1 MKSDFLVAITQL
13 AAEKNLPK
21 DLVLKSVEAAL
32 VSAYKKDTDMAE
44 QDVAVKISP
53 GSGDVKVFLRKLV
66 VEEVNNPEK
75 EILLKE
81 AKKIKSDVEVDD
93 IVDIEIRPANAG
105 RIAAQTAKQVVL
117 QRLREA
123 ERDMAYEEYVDKEGQ
138 IILGVIQRV
147 EPRQIIVELG
157 KSEAVMPTGEQIR
170 TERYRVGQRLKF
182 YVLEVRRTGK
192 GPQIVVSRAHP
203 NLLRCLFE
211 LEVPEILSGAVELKG
226 IAREAGHRS
235 KVAVWATQEGLDPV
249 GSCVGLRGVRIQNIA
264 NELNGERIDIVQWDE
279 DIETYIA
286 NALSP
291 AQVSNVNV
299 KQSQMTA
306 TVVVPDNQLSLA
318 IGKEGQNVRLAA
330 KLVGWKID
338 IKSISIAAAEEEE
351 RKLAKEAEPEV
362 EAEVEEIVS
371 EEAEKVGPVAEVAPE
386 PEVEAVVE
394 QEVEPES
401 EVVEPVAEVVAAD
414 EDLLT
419 ELMEMEALEK
429 ETAAEEEE
437 EEEEEEE
444 GVLYEPEF
452 TMEAPTNQI
461 RFAEDIL
468 GYDRFGGKSKKS
480 KGKKGKKK
488 KSGSDDDAD

>member
-32 VSAYKKDTDMAE
+32 VSAYKKDTVMAD

-53 GSGDVKVFLRKLV
+53 GSGEVKVYLRKLV
-66 VEEVNNPEK
+66 VEEPNNPDT
-75 EILLKE
+75 EIAIKE
-81 AKKIKSDVEVDD
+81 AKKIKSDIEVDD
-93 IVDIEIRPANAG
+93 ILDIEITPANAG

-157 KSEAVMPTGEQIR
+157 KSEAVMPTGEQVR

-182 YVLEVRRTGK
+182 YVAEVRRTGK
-192 GPQIVVSRAHP
+192 GPQIAVSRAHP

-211 LEVPEILSGAVELKG
+211 LEVPEILNGSVEVKG

-235 KVAVWATQEGLDPV
+235 KVAVWANQEGLDPV

-264 NELNGERIDIVQWDE
+264 NELNGERIDIVHWDE
-279 DIETYIA
+279 STEAYIA

-291 AQVSNVNV
+291 AQVSHVTTNDEFVA
-299 KQSQMTA
+299 A

-330 KLVGWKID
+330 KLTGWKID
-338 IKSISIAAAEEEE
+338 IKSLTIAAQEAELKKAEQAEAKEEEKQSEEEE
-351 RKLAKEAEPEV
+351 V
-362 EAEVEEIVS
+362 VAEVQVIEEEVV
-371 EEAEKVGPVAEVAPE
+371 AESAPVAEVSE
-386 PEVEAVVE
+386 TVE
-394 QEVEPES
+394 
-401 EVVEPVAEVVAAD
+401 EVVLSAKDVLPEFAD
-414 EDLLT
+414 IDTVE
-419 ELMEMEALEK
+419 EEK
-429 ETAAEEEE
+429 EEEE
-437 EEEEEEE
+437 EEAEEEEEE

-452 TMEAPTNQI
+452 SIETETNQI

-468 GYDRFGGKSKKS
+468 GYDRFGGGKNKTN

-488 KSGSDDDAD
+488 KGSNN

>member
-21 DLVLKSVEAAL
+21 DLVLRSVEAAL
-32 VSAYKKDTDMAE
+32 VSAYKKDLAMAE

-53 GSGDVKVFLRKLV
+53 GSGEVKVYLRKLV
-66 VEEVNNPEK
+66 VEEPNNPET
-75 EILLKE
+75 EIALKE
-81 AKKIKSDVEVDD
+81 AKKVKSDIEVDD
-93 IVDIEIRPANAG
+93 ILDIEIKPANAG

-123 ERDMAYEEYVDKEGQ
+123 ERDMAYEAYVDKEGQ
-138 IILGVIQRV
+138 IILGVIQRM
-147 EPRQIIVELG
+147 EPRLIVVELG
-157 KSEAVMPTGEQIR
+157 KSEAVMPTVEQVR

-182 YVLEVRRTGK
+182 YVLEVSRTGK
-192 GPQIVVSRAHP
+192 GPQIIVSRAHP

-211 LEVPEILSGAVELKG
+211 LEVPEILNGSVELKV

-235 KVAVWATQEGLDPV
+235 KVAVWANQQGLDPV

-279 DIETYIA
+279 DIETFIA

-291 AQVSNVNV
+291 AQVSNVKVNEG
-299 KQSQMTA
+299 QMVA

-330 KLVGWKID
+330 KLAGWKID
-338 IKSISIAAAEEEE
+338 IKSVTIAAQEEEELAKVAEAEAEAKIEAGIDEKVEAEAAPVEEVAEEPKTEVIIEEETAPIEEVVIPIEEVLPEFAQLDAVAEEEE
-351 RKLAKEAEPEV
+351 
-362 EAEVEEIVS
+362 EE
-371 EEAEKVGPVAEVAPE
+371 EEK
-386 PEVEAVVE
+386 
-394 QEVEPES
+394 
-401 EVVEPVAEVVAAD
+401 
-414 EDLLT
+414 
-419 ELMEMEALEK
+419 
-429 ETAAEEEE
+429 EEEE

-444 GVLYEPEF
+444 VVLYEPEF
-452 TMEAPTNQI
+452 PIETGTNQI

-480 KGKKGKKK
+480 KKSKKGKKK
-488 KSGSDDDAD
+488 KESASGDNTK

>member
-32 VSAYKKDTDMAE
+32 VSAYKKDTVMAD

-53 GSGDVKVFLRKLV
+53 GSGEVKVYLRKLV
-66 VEEVNNPEK
+66 VEEPNNPDT
-75 EILLKE
+75 EIAIKE
-81 AKKIKSDVEVDD
+81 AKKIKSDIEVDD
-93 IVDIEIRPANAG
+93 ILDIEITPANAG

-157 KSEAVMPTGEQIR
+157 KSEAVMPTGEQVR

-182 YVLEVRRTGK
+182 YVAEVRRTGK
-192 GPQIVVSRAHP
+192 GPQIAVSRAHP

-211 LEVPEILSGAVELKG
+211 LEVPEILNGSVEVKG

-235 KVAVWATQEGLDPV
+235 KVAVWANQEGLDPV

-264 NELNGERIDIVQWDE
+264 NELNGERIDIVHWDE
-279 DIETYIA
+279 STEAYIA

-291 AQVSNVNV
+291 AQVSHVTTNDEFVA
-299 KQSQMTA
+299 A

-330 KLVGWKID
+330 KLTGWKID
-338 IKSISIAAAEEEE
+338 IKSLTIAAQEAELKKAEQAEAKEEEKQSEEEE
-351 RKLAKEAEPEV
+351 V
-362 EAEVEEIVS
+362 VAEVQVIEEEVV
-371 EEAEKVGPVAEVAPE
+371 AESAPVAEVSE
-386 PEVEAVVE
+386 TVE
-394 QEVEPES
+394 
-401 EVVEPVAEVVAAD
+401 EVVLSAKDVLPEFAD
-414 EDLLT
+414 IDTVE
-419 ELMEMEALEK
+419 EEK
-429 ETAAEEEE
+429 EEEEEEAEE

-452 TMEAPTNQI
+452 SIETETNQI

-468 GYDRFGGKSKKS
+468 GYDRFGGGKNKTN

-488 KSGSDDDAD
+488 KGSNN